1 MYFKDNVY
9 SHPVFECIICPD
21 GDICPARS
29 VGLVRYPAT
38 LAPVDGTDD
47 ASVYCADNAHITG
60 SAQTVTCTANGD
72 WTVPTPGPE
81 CECDTGYESATVD
94 GVEICQ
100 G

>member
-1 MYFKDNVY
+1 M
-9 SHPVFECIICPD
+9 FECIICAD

-47 ASVYCADNAHITG
+47 VITHCTENAHETG
-60 SAQTVTCTANGD
+60 ASMTVTCTDSGAWSGL
-72 WTVPTPGPE
+72 TPE
-81 CECDTGYESATVD
+81 CECDAGYESATVN

>member
-1 MYFKDNVY
+1 M
-9 SHPVFECIICPD
+9 FECIICPD

-47 ASVYCADNAHITG
+47 VITQCTENAHITS
-60 SAQTVTCTANGD
+60 SAQTVTCNDNGD
-72 WTVPTPGPE
+72 WTVPTRAPV
-81 CECDTGYESATVD
+81 CECDTGYESATNAD

>member
-1 MYFKDNVY
+1 MYNVY

-21 GDICPARS
+21 NDICEARS

-38 LAPVDGTDD
+38 LAPVVGTDD
-47 ASVYCADNAHITG
+47 VVTQCTENAHET
-60 SAQTVTCTANGD
+60 SPSLTVTCTDSGAWSGG
-72 WTVPTPGPE
+72 TPV
-81 CECDTGYESATVD
+81 CECDTGYESATVN

>member
-38 LAPVDGTDD
+38 LAPDVGTDD
-47 ASVYCADNAHITG
+47 VITQCTENAHET
-60 SAQTVTCTANGD
+60 SASLTVACTDSGAWSGG
-72 WTVPTPGPE
+72 TPV
-81 CECDTGYESATVD
+81 CECDTGYVSTTVD